1 MKSSR
6 KLSEERSFPS
16 TLMERGTS
24 GRRLTAA
31 FRKASARERQGRETR
46 LRVRREYMGEE
57 KEIGG
62 RRVKLTLRE
71 ALIGQGHLAG
81 QQVEAEAAED
91 AAERRDGDEAVGSA
105 GLEVRGAENEDK
117 WKHRR

>member
-31 FRKASARERQGRETR
+31 FRKASAGGVDGEREKRGRKNVVEATRKKIRMGGNSQRREKGKGKRDREREREGRSEKRR
-46 LRVRREYMGEE
+46 LGEE
-57 KEIGG
+57 MKG
-62 RRVKLTLRE
+62 RK
-71 ALIGQGHLAG
+71 
-81 QQVEAEAAED
+81 
-91 AAERRDGDEAVGSA
+91 
-105 GLEVRGAENEDK
+105 K
-117 WKHRR
+117 

>member
-31 FRKASARERQGRETR
+31 FRKASAGGVDGEREKRGRKEVVEATR
-46 LRVRREYMGEE
+46 KKSGWEVTVKGEKKE
-57 KEIGG
+57 RGKEIG
-62 RRVKLTLRE
+62 RE
-71 ALIGQGHLAG
+71 KEREGAKK
-81 QQVEAEAAED
+81 ED
-91 AAERRDGDEAVGSA
+91 
-105 GLEVRGAENEDK
+105 
-117 WKHRR
+117 